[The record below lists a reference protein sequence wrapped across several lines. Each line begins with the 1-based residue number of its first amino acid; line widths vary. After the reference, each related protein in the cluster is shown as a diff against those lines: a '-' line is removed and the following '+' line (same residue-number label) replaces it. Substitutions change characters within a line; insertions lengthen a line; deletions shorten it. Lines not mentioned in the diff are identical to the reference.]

1 MKSFIIKLILGAAV
15 VLSLAAAH
23 AYYRYEQ
30 FLSTPVFNTDET
42 RIEIQPGSY
51 YSQLISQIKQNNGQ
65 GASWQWQILGR
76 WQGYQS
82 QMKSGEYR
90 FTRQDTPRSLL
101 DAIAENRV
109 IQYAWT
115 VVEGQTWQQVAQQLS
130 ALSLKNRLLTD
141 KSEAQIAG
149 LLGLQT
155 LSMEGQLIPETYHY
169 TREDSDL
176 QLLQRANRSLQKVL
190 DQAWQARQPELAL
203 KSPYELLILA
213 SIIEKESAVDSER
226 TVISGVFN
234 RRLKKNM
241 RLQTDPTVIYGA
253 GKTYAGD
260 ITYQHLRTDTPYN
273 TYTRHG
279 LPPTPIAMAGR
290 DSIFAAGQ
298 PNTGQELYFV
308 ASGDGGHVFSET
320 YEQHQQAVKQYLKK
334 QNEQ

>member
-1 MKSFIIKLILGAAV
+1 MKSFIIKLMLGAAV

-51 YSQLISQIKQNNGQ
+51 YSQLISQIKQNNGH

-155 LSMEGQLIPETYHY
+155 LSMEGQLLPETYHY

>member
-1 MKSFIIKLILGAAV
+1 MLGAAV

-155 LSMEGQLIPETYHY
+155 LSMEGQLLPETYHY

>member
-1 MKSFIIKLILGAAV
+1 MLGAAV

-51 YSQLISQIKQNNGQ
+51 YSQLISQIKQNNGH

-155 LSMEGQLIPETYHY
+155 LSMEGQLLPETYHY

>member
-1 MKSFIIKLILGAAV
+1 MLGAAV

-51 YSQLISQIKQNNGQ
+51 YSQLISQIKQNNGH

-90 FTRQDTPRSLL
+90 FTHQDTPRSLL

-155 LSMEGQLIPETYHY
+155 LSMEGQLLPETYHY

>member
-155 LSMEGQLIPETYHY
+155 LSMEGQLLPETYHY